1 MYLVALE
8 LMIKSEEK
16 DTLWVI
22 VELPVL
28 AKFGLLELEDS

>member
-8 LMIKSEEK
+8 SMIKGEEK
-16 DTLWVI
+16 DMLWVI
-22 VELPVL
+22 VELPDL